1 MSAPA
6 PRQIPPE
13 ILTLIFD
20 HLSKKDLYQCLL
32 VSRLWHDQAQAHVY
46 SDVTLD
52 TAKRQH
58 NQSLVSA
65 IKARKHLLRKV
76 EWRSGRLGGGALED
90 DLLDI
95 VLDYAPVVIA
105 PVTTVAT
112 PAVGDAAA
120 DNSNT
125 DNNTGKHGRCHP
137 SRSLSRSFSRLA
149 SVFRS
154 RSIKTTA
161 APAVTA
167 AAPTGIDAVTAVT
180 DPSTTD
186 TDAATATDV
195 VAADPTP
202 GVSTTTGLKGPGPNR
217 PALQHFTFT
226 EDYLTGTLLETVLF
240 NLTPTTLTTLEVY
253 IKHAGRA
260 QSYEVDIEMILE
272 TYPYLKDLCLDG
284 LVFRYTIMRR
294 SEDSAVPAAP
304 SASTIVT
311 TSATVEPAIINI
323 QQQHRLEAFTF
334 GPNLLSREGTDAFL
348 FVKRLGNL
356 KRIRVRST
364 TVYAECAPKSRP
376 WEFGRALKAHCPKL
390 ESIDIEGPVVF
401 WLFDLPI
408 LPYDQLP
415 HIAAMVQQNPDY
427 LLAIPE
433 ELAQILKD
441 KRLKLQLLDQEQ
453 EELLEGKTAIPFF
466 PQLKKLV
473 VDGDHSLSIQDLF
486 SLGVQGRF
494 LTHLEILRPPTRHTE
509 PWEVYD
515 KDDKNIGSAPTS
527 ALLSAIGPRAIRMV
541 ELRRL
546 QLRRSFDSR
555 DVVLFLQLCSSLRFL
570 SVTGCSV
577 TYESLVDSYIA
588 ALTSATGSSTGG
600 GGGVGT
606 PYIRPWACEDTLE
619 TLKIGLDVRQ
629 DSPKEHHAALWKYL
643 GRFKKLRHLSLVP
656 TLKPRWV
663 IIPTFDYGVEGLFP
677 EGGMSETLE
686 KLELVTTWWESAVG
700 KEMVLWLAKSC
711 PKLKDLNLE
720 YHFLFSDFT
729 TMDVRHRAF
738 LEDEEVKKCSI
749 RNIDVLSW

>member
-13 ILTLIFD
+13 IVTLIFD
-20 HLSKKDLYQCLL
+20 QLSKKDLYQCLF

-52 TAKRQH
+52 TTRRRH
-58 NQSLVSA
+58 NQSLVPA
-65 IKARKHLLRKV
+65 LKARKHLLRKV
-76 EWRSGRLGGGALED
+76 EWRSGRLGGALED

-95 VLDYAPVVIA
+95 VLDYGPVVTAPVA
-105 PVTTVAT
+105 AVAT
-112 PAVGDAAA
+112 PAIDDVAA

-125 DNNTGKHGRCHP
+125 DNNNTGKSGRGHP
-137 SRSLSRSFSRLA
+137 SRSLSRSLSRLA
-149 SVFRS
+149 SVFRP
-154 RSIKTTA
+154 RSTKTTA
-161 APAVTA
+161 ARAVTTTA
-167 AAPTGIDAVTAVT
+167 AIDPATAVT
-180 DPSTTD
+180 DPVTTD
-186 TDAATATDV
+186 ADADTATV
-195 VAADPTP
+195 VIAADPTP
-202 GVSTTTGLKGPGPNR
+202 DFSTTTGLMGPGPNR

-226 EDYLTGTLLETVLF
+226 EDFLRGTLLETVLF
-240 NLTPTTLTTLEVY
+240 NLTPTTLTILEVC
-253 IKHAGRA
+253 IKQTGPVR
-260 QSYEVDIEMILE
+260 SYEVDMEMILD
-272 TYPYLKDLCLDG
+272 TYPCLKDLCLDG
-284 LVFRYTIMRR
+284 PVFRYTSMRR
-294 SEDSAVPAAP
+294 SEDFAVP
-304 SASTIVT
+304 SASFASTSVT
-311 TSATVEPAIINI
+311 TGATNELEIVDI
-323 QQQHRLEAFTF
+323 QHRLESFTF
-334 GPNLLSREGTDAFL
+334 GPSLLSREGSNAFL

-356 KRIRVRST
+356 KRIQVRST

-376 WEFGRALKAHCPKL
+376 WDFGRALKAHCPKL
-390 ESIDIEGPVVF
+390 ESIDINGPVVF

-408 LPYDQLP
+408 LPYEQLP
-415 HIAAMVQQNPDY
+415 HITAMVQQTPAY
-427 LLAIPE
+427 LLAVPA
-433 ELAQILKD
+433 ELAQLLKD

-473 VDGDHSLSIQDLF
+473 VDGDHSLSVQDLF

-494 LTHLEILRPPTRHTE
+494 LTHLEILLPPTRHTE

-515 KDDKNIGSAPTS
+515 KDDKYFDSAPTT
-527 ALLSAIGPRAIRMV
+527 ALLSAVGPRAIRMV

-555 DVVLFLQLCSSLRFL
+555 DVIQFLQLCSSLKFL

-577 TYESLVDSYIA
+577 TFESLVDGYASPS
-588 ALTSATGSSTGG
+588 TSATGSSTGQ
-600 GGGVGT
+600 GGVGI
-606 PYIRPWACEDTLE
+606 PFIRPWACENALE
-619 TLKIGLDVRQ
+619 TLKIGLDVPQ
-629 DSPKEHHAALWKYL
+629 DLPKEHHAALWKYL

-663 IIPTFDYGVEGLFP
+663 LIPTFDRGVEGLFP

-686 KLELVTTWWESAVG
+686 KLELVTTWWEAVVG

-738 LEDEEVKKCSI
+738 LGDEEVKKCSI

>member
-1 MSAPA
+1 MSTPA

-13 ILTLIFD
+13 ILPIIFD
-20 HLSKKDLYQCLL
+20 QLSKKDLYQCLL
-32 VSRLWHDQAQAHVY
+32 VSRLWHVQAQAHIY

-52 TAKRQH
+52 TTKRRH

-65 IKARKHLLRKV
+65 LKARKHLLRKV
-76 EWRSGRLGGGALED
+76 EWRAGRLGGGALED

-95 VLDYAPVVIA
+95 VLDYGPVVIA
-105 PVTTVAT
+105 PIAAAAKLAIENV
-112 PAVGDAAA
+112 AA
-120 DNSNT
+120 DNANT
-125 DNNTGKHGRCHP
+125 DNNTGKHGRRHP

-154 RSIKTTA
+154 RSIKTSA
-161 APAVTA
+161 APVVTSA
-167 AAPTGIDAVTAVT
+167 ASSIDAVTAVT
-180 DPSTTD
+180 DPSTAD
-186 TDAATATDV
+186 TDADTATVV

-202 GVSTTTGLKGPGPNR
+202 DVPTTSGLMGPGPNR

-253 IKHAGRA
+253 IKHAGPT
-260 QSYEVDIEMILE
+260 QSYEVDVEMILD

-284 LVFRYTIMRR
+284 LVLRYTSMRR
-294 SEDSAVPAAP
+294 SEDYAVS
-304 SASTIVT
+304 SASAFVT
-311 TSATVEPAIINI
+311 TGATKEPEIVDIH
-323 QQQHRLEAFTF
+323 QEHRLEALTC
-334 GPNLLSREGTDAFL
+334 GPNLLSREGADAFL

-356 KRIRVRST
+356 KKIRVRST

-376 WEFGRALKAHCPKL
+376 WDFGRALKAHCPKL

-408 LPYDQLP
+408 VPYDQLP
-415 HIAAMVQQNPDY
+415 HITAMVQQNPDY
-427 LLAIPE
+427 LMAVPE
-433 ELAQILKD
+433 ELAQLLKD

-466 PQLKKLV
+466 PRLKKLV
-473 VDGDHSLSIQDLF
+473 VDGDHSLSVQDLF
-486 SLGVQGRF
+486 SLGVQGQF
-494 LTHLEILRPPTRHTE
+494 LTHLEILRPPTRHAE

-515 KDDKNIGSAPTS
+515 KDDKNIDSAPTS
-527 ALLSAIGPRAIRMV
+527 ALLSAVGPRAIRMV

-555 DVVLFLQLCSSLRFL
+555 DVMLFLQLCPSLRFL

-588 ALTSATGSSTGG
+588 ALTSTTGSSTGRD
-600 GGGVGT
+600 GVGAT
-606 PYIRPWACEDTLE
+606 PFIRPWACEDTLE
-619 TLKIGLDVRQ
+619 TLKIGLDVPR
-629 DSPKEHHAALWKYL
+629 DFPKEHHAALWKYL

-663 IIPTFDYGVEGLFP
+663 LIPTFDHGVEGLFP
-677 EGGMSETLE
+677 EGGMSKTLE